1 MITRALITKCD
12 LCCTLHSSMTHIN
25 AFLGGWKA
33 PSISKATRQKKNG
46 YFMVRLTVK
55 EGGQP
60 LGPDRKQMWK
70 FWPIFFL
77 KFDSLILN
85 THFISSWRGSKM
97 YFSCPLRLNWYHHI
111 LTFMGPSEKDYLWQ
125 SYWIKIM
132 KRLPAH
138 KMTAI
143 LTTSLMSWSQKM
155 NAVFVF
161 FISSKTTYNLW

>member
-1 MITRALITKCD
+1 MSYAVYVMKAEWKWTK
-12 LCCTLHSSMTHIN
+12 SSKKRSFHGQ
-25 AFLGGWKA
+25 ADRKGRGGD
-33 PSISKATRQKKNG
+33 
-46 YFMVRLTVK
+46 
-55 EGGQP
+55 QP
-60 LGPDRKQMWK
+60 LLVLAVSKCENFDP
-70 FWPIFFL
+70 FFYL

-85 THFISSWRGSKM
+85 THFISSWRDSKM
-97 YFSCPLRLNWYHHI
+97 HFSCPLRLFWYRHI

-161 FISSKTTYNLW
+161 FISTEGARRLLTTYDNHPSNPIPSIHI